1 MTDRIPAGSPR
12 LLRRLNAAA
21 VLRTIR
27 ADGPISRAE
36 LARATGLS
44 KPTVNGAVE
53 LLLESGYLTERI
65 AGLDV
70 QTRRPGPRARL
81 LSFRGDLGHVLGI
94 DIGANKVLVVVA
106 DLTGEV
112 IGAVR
117 RRTTAS
123 DRQTAGTLLDLVGAA
138 TDEALATAAVDRS
151 SLQAV
156 GVGTPGVVDPVSGR
170 VTLAPQLGG
179 WEGIR
184 LASRL
189 EPAFPCSVLVDNE
202 VHLSVLGERWR
213 GSAQGIDD
221 ALYVQVG
228 VGIGGGVLIGGDVYR
243 GSSGAAGE
251 IGYLPIFDDD
261 AERGGLGPFEHAAG
275 GTAFARLGRRAV
287 AAGESPALL
296 ELAGGD
302 PDAID
307 AEVVFAAADGGDE
320 AARRI
325 RDELLQRLASGIAS
339 AVTVLNPSTVI
350 VGGGLSR
357 AGERLLEPL
366 ERRIAAL
373 VPVPPRVVLSTLGDE
388 AVALG
393 AARLALRV
401 RRGAALRHR
410 PHGGRVRVL
419 AVGAHPDD
427 LEILCGGT
435 LARFV
440 QEGHEVVMCH
450 ATRGDRGSFV
460 HSSEEI
466 ARIRGGEARE
476 GGGDLRRGVCNARL
490 QRRRDQRGRPRP
502 AARRHRCHS

>member
-1 MTDRIPAGSPR
+1 M
-12 LLRRLNAAA
+12 
-21 VLRTIR
+21 LRTIR

-53 LLLESGYLTERI
+53 LLLQSGYLTEHV

-70 QTRRPGPRARL
+70 GTRRPGPRARL

-94 DIGANKVLVVVA
+94 DIGANKVLVVLA

-117 RRTTAS
+117 RRTSAR
-123 DRQTAGTLLDLVGAA
+123 DRQTADTLLELVGSA
-138 TDEALATAAVDRS
+138 TDEVLATAEVDRS

-243 GSSGAAGE
+243 GAGGAAGE

-261 AERGGLGPFEHAAG
+261 AERNGLGPFEHAAG
-275 GTAFARLGRRAV
+275 GTAFARLGRRA
-287 AAGESPALL
+287 AASGESPALL

-325 RDELLQRLASGIAS
+325 LDELLERLARGIAS
-339 AVTVLNPSTVI
+339 AVTILNPSTVI
-350 VGGGLSR
+350 VGGGVSR
-357 AGERLLEPL
+357 AGEKLLEPL

-373 VPVPPRVVLSTLGDE
+373 VPVAPRVVLSTLADE

-393 AARLALRV
+393 AARLAL
-401 RRGAALRHR
+401 
-410 PHGGRVRVL
+410 L
-419 AVGAHPDD
+419 AV
-427 LEILCGGT
+427 
-435 LARFV
+435 
-440 QEGHEVVMCH
+440 
-450 ATRGDRGSFV
+450 
-460 HSSEEI
+460 EERLFDV
-466 ARIRGGEARE
+466 ALMEA
-476 GGGDLRRGVCNARL
+476 V
-490 QRRRDQRGRPRP
+490 
-502 AARRHRCHS
+502 